1 MKKFML
7 SISAM
12 ALFAQCYAADLSYLT
27 FLSKDGTKTSYSIKN
42 LNLVYEGD
50 ILKLSNDEISQ
61 ELNISDL
68 VKMYFSENS
77 ESSGIA
83 AITLDD
89 NQTVEVYRLNGVRV
103 GTFEYKDALA
113 LPAGIYLLK
122 SESGT
127 TKLTIK

>member
-1 MKKFML
+1 
-7 SISAM
+7 
-12 ALFAQCYAADLSYLT
+12 
-27 FLSKDGTKTSYSIKN
+27 
-42 LNLVYEGD
+42 VYEGD

-61 ELNISDL
+61 ELNILDL

-103 GTFEYKDALA
+103 GTLEYKDALA
-113 LPAGIYLLK
+113 LPAGIYLLN